1 MRATEH
7 CGSTVQT
14 GSRRDLVVI
23 SSWPVSSL
31 DVWLS
36 SPAHH
41 LYPCESEVPRA
52 RARAPRGSRP
62 RVAAPRPRAVW
73 DVKHVSFAQAPA
85 ACPHPACPP
94 RFVPNSVDGSYVT
107 RQNSERRA
115 VHAERGPRGNAVY
128 LQVRPGTPRCV
139 HPTPVLGGTRAVPA
153 DRTGGRHFSH
163 LFARDFVRRAEPRA
177 MHHNTPVTHT
187 APRADSA
194 WCHQGCHMAWCACGG
209 CAEISLKSHMTDDI
223 NSTH

>member
-1 MRATEH
+1 MRTGTRRARGARARVDLYQVTILSKPSSATMPNLPHEFTLPERLPLTWSKSRAVQVRAKVRATEH

-41 LYPCESEVPRA
+41 YPCESEVPRA

-85 ACPHPACPP
+85 ACPHPRIPHVH
-94 RFVPNSVDGSYVT
+94 RDSY
-107 RQNSERRA
+107 RIR
-115 VHAERGPRGNAVY
+115 
-128 LQVRPGTPRCV
+128 
-139 HPTPVLGGTRAVPA
+139 
-153 DRTGGRHFSH
+153 
-163 LFARDFVRRAEPRA
+163 
-177 MHHNTPVTHT
+177 
-187 APRADSA
+187 
-194 WCHQGCHMAWCACGG
+194 
-209 CAEISLKSHMTDDI
+209 
-223 NSTH
+223 

>member
-1 MRATEH
+1 MNLPSRSGLPLTWSKSRAVQVRAKVRATEH
-7 CGSTVQT
+7 CGRTVQT

-41 LYPCESEVPRA
+41 STRVSPRCLVLA
-52 RARAPRGSRP
+52 LVLLAGRGWSRP

-153 DRTGGRHFSH
+153 DRTGGRHFS
-163 LFARDFVRRAEPRA
+163 LVRAGLRPRSVAEPRA
-177 MHHNTPVTHT
+177 IITRP
-187 APRADSA
+187 
-194 WCHQGCHMAWCACGG
+194 
-209 CAEISLKSHMTDDI
+209 
-223 NSTH
+223 

>member
-31 DVWLS
+31 DVWLCS

-41 LYPCESEVPRA
+41 YPCESEVPRA

-94 RFVPNSVDGSYVT
+94 RFVPNSVDGSYIT

-153 DRTGGRHFSH
+153 DRTGAGGRHLS
-163 LFARDFVRRAEPRA
+163 LVQMFARDFGVRTSCSSVAEPRA
-177 MHHNTPVTHT
+177 IITRP
-187 APRADSA
+187 
-194 WCHQGCHMAWCACGG
+194 
-209 CAEISLKSHMTDDI
+209 
-223 NSTH
+223 

>member
-41 LYPCESEVPRA
+41 YPCESEVPRA

-139 HPTPVLGGTRAVPA
+139 HPTPVPSAGP
-153 DRTGGRHFSH
+153 GRCRRIGPEDVTSH
-163 LFARDFVRRAEPRA
+163 LFADRAGLRPRRAAEPRA
-177 MHHNTPVTHT
+177 IITRP
-187 APRADSA
+187 
-194 WCHQGCHMAWCACGG
+194 
-209 CAEISLKSHMTDDI
+209 
-223 NSTH
+223 